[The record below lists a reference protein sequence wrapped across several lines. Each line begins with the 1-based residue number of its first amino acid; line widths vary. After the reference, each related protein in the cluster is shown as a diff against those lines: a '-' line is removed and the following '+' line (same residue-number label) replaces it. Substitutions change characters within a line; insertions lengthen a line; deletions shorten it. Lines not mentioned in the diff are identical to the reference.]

1 MGKESEREYS
11 VREYVMR
18 FGYSGCPV
26 CGSKRMRIFERE
38 KQGVNYKIYACGYC
52 KYVIKREFTE

>member
-18 FGYSGCPV
+18 FGYNCCPV
-26 CGSKRMRIFERE
+26 CGSKKMRIFERE
-38 KQGVNYKIYACGYC
+38 KSGTNYKIYACGYC